1 MEVDCE
7 GCAGCC
13 VDWRPLAD
21 GTVDHER
28 RGPRAPL
35 DDAYNLVP
43 LTREDVRAFVDAGHA
58 AALTPRLWA
67 AAEGDD
73 AVTIDGR
80 EIAAIGGKPV
90 FFVGIRK
97 PPKPVGPF
105 DTGPR
110 WLPTCAF
117 LDPETL
123 QCRVHD
129 ADVYPEACATYP
141 GDNLALGAETEC
153 ERVEDAFG
161 GTRLLD
167 DAAPDDAGVLL
178 GPQAIG
184 QTVFCYPDPND
195 LDGVVDAMLAGE
207 RSERAERASGDAA
220 SHPGERSERADGLS
234 RETRASFVGVA
245 AASAPGTTRVASE
258 KREEYESRARE
269 RTSWVDDA
277 LDEWA
282 ARAEEESPDPALGR
296 TVEESRG
303 APATPGW
310 EG

>member
-13 VDWRPLAD
+13 VDWQPLAD

-80 EIAAIGGKPV
+80 EIAAISGKPV

-105 DTGPR
+105 DTDPR

-153 ERVEDAFG
+153 ERVEAAFG

-178 GPQAIG
+178 GPQAVG
-184 QTVFCYPDPND
+184 QTVFCYPDPD
-195 LDGVVDAMLAGE
+195 ELDGVLESVL
-207 RSERAERASGDAA
+207 S
-220 SHPGERSERADGLS
+220 DGLS

-258 KREEYESRARE
+258 KREEYEERARE

-282 ARAEEESPDPALGR
+282 ARAEEETPDPALGR